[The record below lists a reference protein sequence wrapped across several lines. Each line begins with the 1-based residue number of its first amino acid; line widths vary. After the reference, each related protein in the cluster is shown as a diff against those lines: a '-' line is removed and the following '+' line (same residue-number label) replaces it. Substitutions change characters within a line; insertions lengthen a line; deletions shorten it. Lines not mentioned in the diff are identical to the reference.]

1 MLSKL
6 NSDQLKKRKLL
17 LRYNNFTD
25 IISNNLIL
33 PLTSLHKF

>member
-1 MLSKL
+1 MLFKL

-17 LRYNNFTD
+17 LRYNNFTY

-33 PLTSLHKF
+33 PLTSLHKC